1 MPTFEDAIIL
11 AARAYRGKVDKEGQ
25 PKIFHVLRV
34 MLRFNNANERIVA
47 VLHDL
52 IKDDG
57 FMLDHLRTAGYSE
70 EILQALD
77 CLTRRENE
85 SYEQFIERVKE
96 NPIAREVR
104 IADLED
110 NVDLK
115 RHSRH
120 SVFTE
125 ENLKLVRKYQSALLQ
140 FRIQAIN

>member
-11 AARAYRGKVDKEGQ
+11 AARAYRGRVDKEGQ
-25 PKIFHVLRV
+25 PKIFHHIRV

-47 VLHDL
+47 ILHDL
-52 IKDDG
+52 IKANG
-57 FMLDHLRTAGYSE
+57 FVLDHLRTTGYSE

-77 CLTRRENE
+77 CLTRRKNE
-85 SYEQFIERVKE
+85 SYEQFVERVKE
-96 NPIAREVR
+96 NPIARKVK

-125 ENLKLVRKYQSALLQ
+125 QNLRLMRKYQNVLLQ

>member
-11 AARAYRGKVDKEGQ
+11 AARAYRGRVDKEGQ
-25 PKIFHVLRV
+25 PKIFHHIRV

-47 VLHDL
+47 ILHDL
-52 IKDDG
+52 IKANG
-57 FMLDHLRTAGYSE
+57 FVLDHLRTTGYSE
-70 EILQALD
+70 QILQALD
-77 CLTRRENE
+77 CLTRRKNE
-85 SYEQFIERVKE
+85 SYEQFVERVKE
-96 NPIAREVR
+96 NPIARKVK

-125 ENLKLVRKYQSALLQ
+125 ENLRLMRKYQNVLLQ
-140 FRIQAIN
+140 FRI